1 MVACCYRSCPYKPP
15 AFNIDA
21 KHNFGFLS
29 GYYKYYCHGRLARL
43 KSLVTSMIVW
53 SVISIGLGASRL
65 GFEISNL
72 DSGFYIRHAGFWSLI
87 SVTEVV
93 AVLRNLLKKP

>member
-1 MVACCYRSCPYKPP
+1 
-15 AFNIDA
+15 
-21 KHNFGFLS
+21 
-29 GYYKYYCHGRLARL
+29 
-43 KSLVTSMIVW
+43 MIVW